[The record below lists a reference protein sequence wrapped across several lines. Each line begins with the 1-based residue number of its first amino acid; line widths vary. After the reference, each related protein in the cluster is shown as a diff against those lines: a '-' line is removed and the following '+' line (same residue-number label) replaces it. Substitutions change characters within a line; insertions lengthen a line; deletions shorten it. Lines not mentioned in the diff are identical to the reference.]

1 MIRLLLAGLMVL
13 MGGSAN
19 AAERLTTDQT
29 RPYAKKCAQ
38 SISDLQGSYSFY
50 NGMIMDDNTHSYSKG
65 DKARSAKKKTG
76 DAEQFFATILE
87 QEFKDIS
94 GNQKYRIWSCE
105 FTINDGIQVVRFN
118 PGCQSMNKHISFV
131 SKNEASHNNYEEY
144 FFYRDQ
150 YIIFSSDCF

>member
-1 MIRLLLAGLMVL
+1 MIRLLIAGVMVL
-13 MGGSAN
+13 MAGGAF

-38 SISDLQGSYSFY
+38 SISDLKGSYSFY
-50 NGMIMDDNTHSYSKG
+50 NGMIMDDTTHSYYHG
-65 DKARSAKKKTG
+65 DKARVAKKKLG

-87 QEFKDIS
+87 QEFKDVA

-105 FTINDGIQVVRFN
+105 FTINDGTQVVRFN
-118 PGCQSMNKHISFV
+118 SGCQSVNNHIRFV
-131 SKNEASHNNYEEY
+131 SKNEASHNDYEEY

-150 YIIFSSDCF
+150 YIIYGSDCI